1 MKRRAESLPP
11 RRGKGRQRRGLFLVL
26 EGLDGAGTTTQAAAL
41 ERALRGRGERVLKT
55 AEPSSGPVGVML
67 RQVLTGRLTGY
78 GRPVDQTTLALL
90 FSADRADH
98 AHQEILPALEA
109 GTTVVCDRYVLSS
122 LAYQGLDLPLE
133 EVAAINA
140 HAPAPDLTLFLDV
153 PPKVAEARRKA
164 SRGHAERFER
174 LDLQK
179 RVDRNYR
186 RALAHGLHGG
196 ALAMVDG
203 TLAPDEVTRALLAAI
218 DAL

>member
-1 MKRRAESLPP
+1 MKRRASSLPP
-11 RRGKGRQRRGLFLVL
+11 LRGRGKRRGAFVVL
-26 EGLDGAGTTTQAAAL
+26 EGLDGAGTTTQSRAL
-41 ERALRGRGERVLKT
+41 ESALRARGLAVHVT
-55 AEPSSGPVGVML
+55 AEPSAGPIGVLL
-67 RQVLTGRLTGY
+67 RQALTGRLTGH
-78 GRPVDQTTLALL
+78 GQPIDQTTLALL

-98 AHQEILPALEA
+98 AQQEILPALRA
-109 GTTVVCDRYVLSS
+109 GTTVICDRYVLSS

-164 SRGHAERFER
+164 SRGHEERFER

-179 RVDRNYR
+179 RIDRNYR

-196 ALAMVDG
+196 TLAMIDG
-203 TLAPDEVTRALLAAI
+203 TQPPEQVTQALLQAF